1 MGEER
6 SDARSAGR
14 SGRGVIDALV
24 RGLVEA
30 ERHAL
35 DAEQLADAAGLLQR
49 FDPRIKLV
57 ALFALIVGAVATR
70 SLTTLAVL
78 FVVAVAL
85 AALSGISPVRLGRQ
99 VWAGVLLF
107 SGLVVLPALVLV
119 PGESVAQLP
128 LVGWTITLQGLPTI
142 AGQAAA
148 QPPALNPNAPQLI
161 VAPAPDAPAVPASV
175 YRLSAVHL
183 PEYARPTLSEVQRER
198 LQLLEMFEA
207 SHNLSVADYAKLVGK
222 SRRWIT
228 YEIQA
233 GNLLSIH
240 LGHRGQRVPD
250 WQLDPIKRK
259 LIQAVLKLV
268 PRGIDTWHIYHALL
282 RPYDALGKCPVIEA
296 VDPTNLHLAARLVAA
311 HAIETDELAEQSE
324 ASPVLARQTVERLVK
339 TAMLVDTPE
348 DLVAR

>member
-1 MGEER
+1 M
-6 SDARSAGR
+6 
-14 SGRGVIDALV
+14 
-24 RGLVEA
+24 
-30 ERHAL
+30 
-35 DAEQLADAAGLLQR
+35 
-49 FDPRIKLV
+49 
-57 ALFALIVGAVATR
+57 
-70 SLTTLAVL
+70 
-78 FVVAVAL
+78 
-85 AALSGISPVRLGRQ
+85 
-99 VWAGVLLF
+99 
-107 SGLVVLPALVLV
+107 
-119 PGESVAQLP
+119 
-128 LVGWTITLQGLPTI
+128 
-142 AGQAAA
+142 
-148 QPPALNPNAPQLI
+148 
-161 VAPAPDAPAVPASV
+161 
-175 YRLSAVHL
+175 HL

-198 LQLLEMFEA
+198 LQLLEIFEA

-311 HAIETDELAEQSE
+311 HAIETNELAEQSE
-324 ASPVLARQTVERLVK
+324 VSPVLARQTVERLVK

>member
-1 MGEER
+1 M
-6 SDARSAGR
+6 
-14 SGRGVIDALV
+14 
-24 RGLVEA
+24 
-30 ERHAL
+30 
-35 DAEQLADAAGLLQR
+35 
-49 FDPRIKLV
+49 
-57 ALFALIVGAVATR
+57 
-70 SLTTLAVL
+70 
-78 FVVAVAL
+78 
-85 AALSGISPVRLGRQ
+85 
-99 VWAGVLLF
+99 
-107 SGLVVLPALVLV
+107 
-119 PGESVAQLP
+119 
-128 LVGWTITLQGLPTI
+128 
-142 AGQAAA
+142 
-148 QPPALNPNAPQLI
+148 
-161 VAPAPDAPAVPASV
+161 
-175 YRLSAVHL
+175 HL

-198 LQLLEMFEA
+198 LQLLEIFEA

-339 TAMLVDTPE
+339 RQCWLICPKIPSPVELRPGGSTVRSRSKEGTSIASHGRPSVFCAANSQFPRFGRQRLASDQRSAVTIGDFSVMLSRYISISIGYDTSGFSLPISSP
-348 DLVAR
+348 DQ

>member
-1 MGEER
+1 M
-6 SDARSAGR
+6 
-14 SGRGVIDALV
+14 
-24 RGLVEA
+24 
-30 ERHAL
+30 
-35 DAEQLADAAGLLQR
+35 
-49 FDPRIKLV
+49 
-57 ALFALIVGAVATR
+57 
-70 SLTTLAVL
+70 
-78 FVVAVAL
+78 
-85 AALSGISPVRLGRQ
+85 
-99 VWAGVLLF
+99 
-107 SGLVVLPALVLV
+107 
-119 PGESVAQLP
+119 
-128 LVGWTITLQGLPTI
+128 
-142 AGQAAA
+142 
-148 QPPALNPNAPQLI
+148 
-161 VAPAPDAPAVPASV
+161 
-175 YRLSAVHL
+175 
-183 PEYARPTLSEVQRER
+183 
-198 LQLLEMFEA
+198 QLLEMFEA

-324 ASPVLARQTVERLVK
+324 VSPVLARQTVERLVK
-339 TAMLVDTPE
+339 RQCWLIRPKIWSPVELRPDGSPSGQGPSREPIGRSLHDHPPTRDFQVLAGSV
-348 DLVAR
+348 